1 MTLVNENDFPAI
13 VEMYNTEGRKATYG
27 YIKETYGIKNPRCRM
42 IRISRDRR
50 YEYDRAT
57 DKYVFADKSSD
68 ESLFMSIDDL
78 CGTSKGR
85 SAAGTMK
92 TLTASPVSM
101 EQLVHELISDRLLE
115 LNRYV
120 KLETS
125 SHTILIDRTS
135 MIADGYKV
143 VTQ

>member
-13 VEMYNTEGRKATYG
+13 VEMYNTEGKKATYE
-27 YIKETYGIKNPRCRM
+27 YIRETYAIKNPRCLM
-42 IRISRDRR
+42 MRISRDRR
-50 YEYDRAT
+50 FKYDSAA
-57 DKYVFADKSSD
+57 DKYVFDDKSPD

-78 CGTSKGR
+78 CGSRKNKPSTSI
-85 SAAGTMK
+85 AK
-92 TLTASPVSM
+92 TAVATPVSM

-120 KLETS
+120 KLEAS